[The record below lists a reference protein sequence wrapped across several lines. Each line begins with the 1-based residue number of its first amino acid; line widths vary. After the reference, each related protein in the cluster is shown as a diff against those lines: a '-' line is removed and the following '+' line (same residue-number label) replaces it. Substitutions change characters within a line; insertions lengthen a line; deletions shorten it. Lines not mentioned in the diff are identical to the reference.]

1 MKFMNE
7 TILTDVTKVSGN
19 INPLLV
25 IVLLLVTTVGAV
37 AMIALCRGGLVAM
50 KKFLK
55 RLFGKTED

>member
-1 MKFMNE
+1 MNE
-7 TILTDVTKVSGN
+7 IILSDVAKVPGN

-37 AMIALCRGGLVAM
+37 GMIALCSGGLVAM

-55 RLFGKTED
+55 RLFGKAED

>member
-1 MKFMNE
+1 MNE

-37 AMIALCRGGLVAM
+37 AMIALCSGGLVAM
-50 KKFLK
+50 KKLFK
-55 RLFGKTED
+55 RLFGQEEE

>member
-1 MKFMNE
+1 MNVMNE
-7 TILTDVTKVSGN
+7 IILSDVAKVTGN

-37 AMIALCRGGLVAM
+37 AMIALCSGGLAAM

-55 RLFGKTED
+55 RLFGKAED

>member
-1 MKFMNE
+1 MNE
-7 TILTDVTKVSGN
+7 IILSDVAKVTGN

-37 AMIALCRGGLVAM
+37 AMIALCSGGLAAM

-55 RLFGKTED
+55 RLFGKAED